1 MNWLSFA
8 VVLSALLGL
17 TISHEY
23 DETIDTQQPF
33 VGWTKDDLNAKWGTD
48 ERHLIQP
55 SPTGL
60 EPDSV
65 LVLSE
70 PHQPGRP
77 VLEGSILEQA

>member
-48 ERHLIQP
+48 VSQMHFRILRH
-55 SPTGL
+55 
-60 EPDSV
+60 E
-65 LVLSE
+65 
-70 PHQPGRP
+70 
-77 VLEGSILEQA
+77 